1 MDFDYPVI
9 DKKKMGDTL
18 KRYMQERGLTARDVQ
33 EYLGLACVQ
42 NSGSMMRALVMDYA
56 ADKKASRLND
66 EYLFGRNILVKPVTD
81 PLYTWKDKEKK
92 GHTIYP
98 DVRKAAAPVNVIN
111 ELHLY

>member
-1 MDFDYPVI
+1 
-9 DKKKMGDTL
+9 
-18 KRYMQERGLTARDVQ
+18 
-33 EYLGLACVQ
+33 
-42 NSGSMMRALVMDYA
+42 MMRALVMDYA

-98 DVRKAAAPVNVIN
+98 DVRKAAAPVNVYLPRVIMV
-111 ELHLY
+111 